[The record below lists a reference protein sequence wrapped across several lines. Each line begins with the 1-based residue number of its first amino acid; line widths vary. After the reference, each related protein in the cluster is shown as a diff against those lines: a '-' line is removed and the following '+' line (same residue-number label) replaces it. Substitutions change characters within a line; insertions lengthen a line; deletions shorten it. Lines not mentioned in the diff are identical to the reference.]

1 MLSNKIKEL
10 AAKSHPAVISI
21 RRHLHRHPE
30 LSFQEKETGRFIAS
44 KLKEWGIRHEH
55 GWAEHGVVAVIE
67 GQTPESAI
75 IALRADI
82 DALPIQEANEVPY
95 RSQNPG
101 VMHACG
107 HDVHTASLLGT
118 AFILN
123 QLKKHFRG
131 TVKLIF
137 QPAEEKLP
145 GGASILIKEGVLQ
158 KAPKPA
164 EILGQHVLPELP
176 AGKIGIREGM
186 FMASADEIYLTVTG
200 KGGHAAAPHQF
211 IDPVFITAQIIV
223 ALQQVVSRRANPIIP
238 TVLSF
243 GKINSNGGATNV
255 IPNQVKAEGTFR
267 TMDEI
272 WRAEALSTIEQVATG
287 IAKSLGGFCE
297 VKIKKGYPC
306 LINEPKLTRR
316 IREHAIQYLGKANVV
331 EIPMRLTAE
340 DFAWYSQ
347 ILPACFYRLGTANED
362 KGFHAPVHT
371 NTFDVDEKCLETGAG
386 LMAWLA
392 VKELEVIQ

>member
-1 MLSNKIKEL
+1 MLSNKIKDL
-10 AAKSHPAVISI
+10 ASRNHPEIVSI
-21 RRHLHRHPE
+21 RRHLHMHPE
-30 LSFQEKETGRFIAS
+30 LSYQEKETGLFIAA

-55 GWAEHGVVAVIE
+55 GWAENGVVAFIE
-67 GQTPESAI
+67 GQTPESAV

-82 DALPIQEANEVPY
+82 DALPIQEANDVPY
-95 RSQNPG
+95 CSQNPG

-123 QLKKHFRG
+123 QLKAHFRG

-158 KAPKPA
+158 KPPKPS

-176 AGKIGIREGM
+176 AGKVGIREGM
-186 FMASADEIYLTVTG
+186 FMASADEIYMTVTG
-200 KGGHAAAPHQF
+200 KGGHAAAPHQV
-211 IDPVFITAQIIV
+211 IDPVFITSQIIV

-238 TVLSF
+238 SVLSF
-243 GKINSNGGATNV
+243 GKINSTGGATNV
-255 IPNQVKAEGTFR
+255 IPNEVKVEGTFR

-272 WRAEALSTIEQVATG
+272 WRAKALSSIEQVATG

-297 VKIKKGYPC
+297 VRIEKGYPC

-316 IREHAIQYLGKANVV
+316 VKKHAINYLGADKVV

-340 DFAWYSQ
+340 DFAYYSQ
-347 ILPACFYRLGTANED
+347 VLPACFYRLGTANEK
-362 KGFHAPVHT
+362 KGINAPVHT

-392 VKELEVIQ
+392 VKELEGL

>member
-10 AAKSHPAVISI
+10 AAKSHLAVISI

>member
-1 MLSNKIKEL
+1 M
-10 AAKSHPAVISI
+10 
-21 RRHLHRHPE
+21 HPE
-30 LSFQEKETGRFIAS
+30 LSFQEKQTGLFIAS
-44 KLKEWGIRHEH
+44 KLEEWGIRHEH
-55 GWAEHGVVAVIE
+55 GWAENGVVAYIE
-67 GQTPESAI
+67 GQTPESAV

-82 DALPIQEANEVPY
+82 DALPIQETNDVSY
-95 RSQNPG
+95 CSQNPG

-118 AFILN
+118 AFILK
-123 QLKKHFRG
+123 QLTAHFRG

-145 GGASILIKEGVLQ
+145 GGASTLIEEGVLQ
-158 KAPKPA
+158 KPPKPA

-176 AGKIGIREGM
+176 SGKIGIREGM

-211 IDPVFITAQIIV
+211 TDPVYIASQIIV
-223 ALQQVVSRRANPIIP
+223 ALQEVVSRRANPIIP

-243 GKINSNGGATNV
+243 GKINSSGGATNV
-255 IPNQVKAEGTFR
+255 IPNEVKVEGTFR

-297 VKIKKGYPC
+297 AKIKKGYPC
-306 LINEPKLTRR
+306 LINEPRLTRR
-316 IREHAIQYLGKANVV
+316 VKQHAINYLGEENVV
-331 EIPMRLTAE
+331 EIPMRMTAE
-340 DFAWYSQ
+340 DFACYSQ
-347 ILPACFYRLGTANED
+347 VLPACFYRLGTANDEQ
-362 KGFHAPVHT
+362 GINSPVHT
-371 NTFDVDEKCLETGAG
+371 NTFDVDESCLETGAG

-392 VKELEVIQ
+392 VKELEEI

>member
-1 MLSNKIKEL
+1 MLSNKIKDL
-10 AAKSHPAVISI
+10 ARKNHPNVVAI
-21 RRHLHRHPE
+21 RRHLHMYPE
-30 LSFQEKETGRFIAS
+30 LSYQEKKTGLYIAAR
-44 KLKEWGIRHEH
+44 LKEWGIRHEH
-55 GWAEHGVVAVIE
+55 GWAENGVVAYIE
-67 GQTPESAI
+67 GQAPESAV

-82 DALPIQEANEVPY
+82 DALPIQEANDVPY
-95 RSQNPG
+95 CSQNSG

-107 HDVHTASLLGT
+107 HDVHTSSLLGT
-118 AFILN
+118 AYILQ
-123 QLKKHFRG
+123 QLKEHFRG

-158 KAPKPA
+158 KAPKPT

-186 FMASADEIYLTVTG
+186 FMASADEIYLTITG
-200 KGGHAAAPHQF
+200 KGGHAAAPHQV
-211 IDPVFITAQIIV
+211 IDPVFITSQIIV

-238 TVLSF
+238 SVLSF
-243 GKINSNGGATNV
+243 GKINSTGGATNV
-255 IPNQVKAEGTFR
+255 IPNEVKVEGTFR

-272 WRAEALSTIEQVATG
+272 WRSEALSTIKQVATG

-297 VKIKKGYPC
+297 VKIIKGYPC

-316 IREHAIQYLGKANVV
+316 VKKHAIHYLGEEHVV
-331 EIPMRLTAE
+331 EIPMRMTAE
-340 DFAWYSQ
+340 DFAYYSQ
-347 ILPACFYRLGTANED
+347 VLPACFYRLGTANEE
-362 KGFHAPVHT
+362 KGINSPVHT
-371 NTFDVDEKCLETGAG
+371 NTFDVDENCLVTGAG

-392 VKELEVIQ
+392 IKELEEL